1 MHRKKQCQLR
11 VPAQIATKTCQSQN
25 LSKTSKTDRNN
36 RPEIRDGPPFSEVV
50 VNCCSPP
57 CYLRQRKTHQRL
69 AVGEI
74 GWPKPA
80 GSDIRWELQ
89 AAQGRSRSEPQDG
102 KDMETENLNLRLR
115 LVGTP
120 YFNTFCQNWNVDTS
134 PTYSHLRLSRS
145 DVSVESQEESHFN
158 KMSISQK
165 ILLR

>member
-25 LSKTSKTDRNN
+25 LSTSKTDRNN

-50 VNCCSPP
+50 VNCCSLP
-57 CYLRQRKTHQRL
+57 CYLRQRKNHQRL

-74 GWPKPA
+74 GPKPA

-89 AAQGRSRSEPQDG
+89 AAQGRSRSKPQYG
-102 KDMETENLNLRLR
+102 KDMETENLSLRLR

-120 YFNTFCQNWNVDTS
+120 YLNTFYV
-134 PTYSHLRLSRS
+134 
-145 DVSVESQEESHFN
+145 
-158 KMSISQK
+158 K
-165 ILLR
+165 IETWIQVRPIVILDYPGLM

>member
-50 VNCCSPP
+50 VNCCSLP

-74 GWPKPA
+74 GWPKQ
-80 GSDIRWELQ
+80 LQ
-89 AAQGRSRSEPQDG
+89 AAQGRSRSEPQYG
-102 KDMETENLNLRLR
+102 KDMETENLSLRLR

-120 YFNTFCQNWNVDTS
+120 YLNTFYVKIETWIQVRPIVISDYLGLMWVWNPKKNRILTRCQ
-134 PTYSHLRLSRS
+134 
-145 DVSVESQEESHFN
+145 
-158 KMSISQK
+158 
-165 ILLR
+165 

>member
-11 VPAQIATKTCQSQN
+11 VPAQIATKTCQSQS

-120 YFNTFCQNWNVDTS
+120 YFNTFYVKIETWIQVRPIVILDYLGLMWVWNPKKNRILTRCQ
-134 PTYSHLRLSRS
+134 
-145 DVSVESQEESHFN
+145 
-158 KMSISQK
+158 
-165 ILLR
+165 